1 MLECPGCSTTI
12 PLPSSHATHT
22 VRPVVVVPAPSVVT
36 STALSQFPHLIETL
50 VIDRQPLFVA
60 ALSSLLTGPPLSAHV
75 VSAGRSD
82 IGLEIAR
89 SGGVDLVFCDLNAEP
104 IAGPEVARA
113 LAELQPPVPVILLGD
128 QDDEH
133 QLTAALMSS
142 AAGYFTKDVGL
153 EEFLV
158 GVRAVLSGHRAI
170 AARLMDRVLARL
182 SQKQAA
188 EPTSSRK
195 GLSPTEHEILVMIGR
210 AESVTSIAA
219 SRGIS
224 SKTVR
229 NHLAKIYR
237 KLELHGRTEAMLWA
251 ARQGLTGS

>member
-1 MLECPGCSTTI
+1 
-12 PLPSSHATHT
+12 
-22 VRPVVVVPAPSVVT
+22 VVVVPAPSDLGST
-36 STALSQFPHLIETL
+36 SIAQFPHLIETL
-50 VIDRQPLFVA
+50 IIDRQPLFVA
-60 ALSSLLTGPPLSAHV
+60 ALGSLLAGPPLSAHV

-89 SGGVDLVFCDLNAEP
+89 SGGVDLVFCDLKAEP
-104 IAGPEVARA
+104 LAGPEVARA
-113 LAELQPPVPVILLGD
+113 LAEQRPAVPVILLGD
-128 QDDEH
+128 QDDEY

-170 AARLMDRVLARL
+170 AARLMDRVLVRL
-182 SQKQAA
+182 SQQQPA
-188 EPTSSRK
+188 EPASSGSR
-195 GLSPTEHEILVMIGR
+195 LSPTEREILVMIGR
-210 AESVTSIAA
+210 AQSVTSIAA

-251 ARQGLTGS
+251 ARQGLTRS

>member
-1 MLECPGCSTTI
+1 
-12 PLPSSHATHT
+12 
-22 VRPVVVVPAPSVVT
+22 
-36 STALSQFPHLIETL
+36 
-50 VIDRQPLFVA
+50 
-60 ALSSLLTGPPLSAHV
+60 
-75 VSAGRSD
+75 
-82 IGLEIAR
+82 
-89 SGGVDLVFCDLNAEP
+89 
-104 IAGPEVARA
+104 
-113 LAELQPPVPVILLGD
+113 
-128 QDDEH
+128 
-133 QLTAALMSS
+133 MSS
-142 AAGYFTKDVGL
+142 AAGYFTKDVGF

-170 AARLMDRVLARL
+170 AARLMDRVLVRL
-182 SQKQAA
+182 SQQQAA
-188 EPTSSRK
+188 EPTSSGSR
-195 GLSPTEHEILVMIGR
+195 LSPTEREILVLIGR